1 MSIFNGLQINASG
14 LALER
19 LKLDTTSTNI
29 ANVNTTR
36 TPGGGPYRRKS
47 VQFAENL
54 RQVEADNGNIME
66 ANKRQSSGVRVT
78 GIAQDQTEKLSY
90 KPDDPDA
97 DQNGYVH
104 LPNVNLADEMIDLIQ
119 SQRSYEANVASS
131 QVNKQILSKALEIS
145 EN

>member
-1 MSIFNGLQINASG
+1 VSIFNGLQINASG

-36 TPGGGPYRRKS
+36 TPEGGPYRRKS

-97 DQNGYVH
+97 VQNGYVH

>member
-1 MSIFNGLQINASG
+1 MQINASG

-19 LKLDTTSTNI
+19 LKLDTASTNI

-36 TPGGGPYRRKS
+36 TPEGGPYRRKS

>member
-36 TPGGGPYRRKS
+36 TPEGGPYRRKS

-54 RQVEADNGNIME
+54 RQVEEDNGNIME

-131 QVNKQILSKALEIS
+131 QVNKQILSKALEIL

>member
-36 TPGGGPYRRKS
+36 TPEGGPYRRKS

-78 GIAQDQTEKLSY
+78 GIAHDQTEKLSY

>member
-36 TPGGGPYRRKS
+36 TPEGGPYRRKS

-54 RQVEADNGNIME
+54 RQVEVDNGNIME

-119 SQRSYEANVASS
+119 SQRSYEANVTSS

>member
-36 TPGGGPYRRKS
+36 TPEGGPYQRKT
-47 VQFAENL
+47 VQFAENM
-54 RQVEADNGNIME
+54 RQAENAGQNLMLAGQ
-66 ANKRQSSGVRVT
+66 RRGSGVRVT
-78 GIAQDQTEKLSY
+78 GIARDQEEKLSY

-97 DQNGYVH
+97 DDNGYVH

-119 SQRSYEANVASS
+119 SQRTYEANVASS
-131 QVNKQILSKALEIS
+131 QVNKQILSKALEITD
-145 EN
+145 N

>member
-36 TPGGGPYRRKS
+36 TPEGGPYRRKS

-78 GIAQDQTEKLSY
+78 GIAQDQTEKLSC

>member
-1 MSIFNGLQINASG
+1 MQINASG

-36 TPGGGPYRRKS
+36 TPEGGPYRRKS

>member
-36 TPGGGPYRRKS
+36 TPEGGPYRRKS

-66 ANKRQSSGVRVT
+66 ANKRHSSGVRVT

>member
-1 MSIFNGLQINASG
+1 VSIFNGLQINASG

-36 TPGGGPYRRKS
+36 TPEGGPYRRKS

>member
-36 TPGGGPYRRKS
+36 TPEGGPYRRKS

-66 ANKRQSSGVRVT
+66 ANKRRSSGVRVT

-119 SQRSYEANVASS
+119 SQRSYEANVTSS

>member
-19 LKLDTTSTNI
+19 LKLDITSNNI

-36 TPGGGPYRRKS
+36 TPQGGPYRKKS

-54 RQVEADNGNIME
+54 RQVKPGPADNVYGNK
-66 ANKRQSSGVRVT
+66 KRSSGVKVT
-78 GIAQDQTEKLSY
+78 TITQDQTEKLSY
-90 KPDDPDA
+90 KPNDPNA

-131 QVNKQILSKALEIS
+131 QVNKQILNKALEIT

>member
-36 TPGGGPYRRKS
+36 TPEGGPYRRKS

-78 GIAQDQTEKLSY
+78 GIAQDQTEKLGY

>member
-19 LKLDTTSTNI
+19 LKLDTASTNI

-36 TPGGGPYRRKS
+36 TPEGGPYRRKS

>member
-1 MSIFNGLQINASG
+1 VSIFNGLQINASG

-36 TPGGGPYRRKS
+36 TPEGGPYRRKS

-66 ANKRQSSGVRVT
+66 ANKRRSSGVRVT

-119 SQRSYEANVASS
+119 SQRSYEANVTSS

>member
-36 TPGGGPYRRKS
+36 TPEGGPYRRKS

-54 RQVEADNGNIME
+54 RQVEEDNGNIME

-78 GIAQDQTEKLSY
+78 GIAQDQTEKLGY

>member
-36 TPGGGPYRRKS
+36 TPEGGPYQRKT
-47 VQFAENL
+47 VQFTENMRQAENAGQNL
-54 RQVEADNGNIME
+54 MLAGQRRG
-66 ANKRQSSGVRVT
+66 SGVRVT
-78 GIAQDQTEKLSY
+78 GIARDQEEKLSY

-97 DQNGYVH
+97 DDNGYVH

-119 SQRSYEANVASS
+119 SQRTYEANVASS
-131 QVNKQILSKALEIS
+131 QVNKQILSKALEITD
-145 EN
+145 N

>member
-36 TPGGGPYRRKS
+36 TPEGGPYRRKS

-54 RQVEADNGNIME
+54 RQVEAGNGNIME

>member
-1 MSIFNGLQINASG
+1 MSIFKGLQINASG

-36 TPGGGPYRRKS
+36 TPEGGPYRRKS

>member
-1 MSIFNGLQINASG
+1 VSIFNGLQINASG

-36 TPGGGPYRRKS
+36 TPEGGPYRRKS

-97 DQNGYVH
+97 DQNGYIH

>member
-36 TPGGGPYRRKS
+36 TPEGGPYRRKS

>member
-36 TPGGGPYRRKS
+36 TPEGGPYRRKS

-54 RQVEADNGNIME
+54 RQVEVDNGNIME

-97 DQNGYVH
+97 DQNGYIH

>member
-36 TPGGGPYRRKS
+36 TPEGGPYRRKS

-54 RQVEADNGNIME
+54 RQVEEDNGNIME

>member
-36 TPGGGPYRRKS
+36 TPEGGPYRRKS

-66 ANKRQSSGVRVT
+66 ANKRQSFGVRVT

>member
-36 TPGGGPYRRKS
+36 TPEGGPYRRKS

-54 RQVEADNGNIME
+54 RQVEVDNGNIME

-90 KPDDPDA
+90 KPDAPDA

>member
-36 TPGGGPYRRKS
+36 TPEGGPYRRKS

-66 ANKRQSSGVRVT
+66 ANKRQSYGVRVT

>member
-36 TPGGGPYRRKS
+36 TPEGGPYRRKS

-66 ANKRQSSGVRVT
+66 ANKRRSSGVRVT

-90 KPDDPDA
+90 KPDDSDA

-119 SQRSYEANVASS
+119 SQRSYEANVTSS

>member
-36 TPGGGPYRRKS
+36 TPEGGPYRRKS

-54 RQVEADNGNIME
+54 RQFEADNGNIME

>member
-36 TPGGGPYRRKS
+36 TPEGGPYRRKS

-66 ANKRQSSGVRVT
+66 ANKRQSSGVRSDWHCT
-78 GIAQDQTEKLSY
+78 GS
-90 KPDDPDA
+90 
-97 DQNGYVH
+97 N
-104 LPNVNLADEMIDLIQ
+104 
-119 SQRSYEANVASS
+119 
-131 QVNKQILSKALEIS
+131 
-145 EN
+145 

>member
-36 TPGGGPYRRKS
+36 TPEGGPYRRKS

-54 RQVEADNGNIME
+54 RQVEVDNGNIME

>member
-36 TPGGGPYRRKS
+36 TPEGGPYRRKS

-97 DQNGYVH
+97 DQNGYIH